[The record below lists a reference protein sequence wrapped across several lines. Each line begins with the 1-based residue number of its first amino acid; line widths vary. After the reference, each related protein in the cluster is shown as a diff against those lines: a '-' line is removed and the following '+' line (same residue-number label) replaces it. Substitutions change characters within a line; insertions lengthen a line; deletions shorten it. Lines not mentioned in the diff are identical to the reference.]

1 MNNGGAEDRNEGSQG
16 RRGAKHQ
23 RLSENDDDVSS
34 EDSTE
39 VLAVQNIR
47 FQEPKALD
55 PNQVTLCRRLVNIT
69 LSKLMG
75 EDTKQSNRT
84 YIDVQLLRIISP
96 INVPGSSGSVA
107 FTYASSRN
115 KNRNSGNQANYT
127 RLFLVRVF
135 SENESSKLAYLM
147 EARNQNKQLWN
158 SNLEWRDNGVISIG
172 TIFRILGPRPIDNV
186 MSGDVPMLQSDFPAV
201 IMKPP
206 KLFVP
211 VNIDPMIQG
220 NTALAFTINNVELS
234 VSGFTPV
241 STSCSGLFCDR
252 QRISEWNGSERGCG
266 CYSVL
271 HRRSSIAFQHDIEA
285 TLPNGF
291 KISMEKFSSNAF
303 TKLFMSENLSPSIL
317 LQRLQMTDEMFDIED
332 HLEDIIAH
340 INNNEGFTI
349 VGWYKRGVINDKSL
363 VAARGNGSNAN
374 NDSGIQVDN
383 GDVNFHITTIMPT
396 DRNLLDIGT
405 AKGRILRDMKYDVSQ
420 LH

>member
-115 KNRNSGNQANYT
+115 KNRHSGNQANYT

-241 STSCSGLFCDR
+241 STLCSGLFCDR

-291 KISMEKFSSNAF
+291 KISMEKFSSNAL
-303 TKLFMSENLSPSIL
+303 T
-317 LQRLQMTDEMFDIED
+317 
-332 HLEDIIAH
+332 
-340 INNNEGFTI
+340 
-349 VGWYKRGVINDKSL
+349 
-363 VAARGNGSNAN
+363 
-374 NDSGIQVDN
+374 
-383 GDVNFHITTIMPT
+383 
-396 DRNLLDIGT
+396 
-405 AKGRILRDMKYDVSQ
+405 MKDSQ
-420 LH
+420 LWGGIKEE

>member
-1 MNNGGAEDRNEGSQG
+1 M
-16 RRGAKHQ
+16 
-23 RLSENDDDVSS
+23 
-34 EDSTE
+34 
-39 VLAVQNIR
+39 
-47 FQEPKALD
+47 
-55 PNQVTLCRRLVNIT
+55 
-69 LSKLMG
+69 
-75 EDTKQSNRT
+75 
-84 YIDVQLLRIISP
+84 
-96 INVPGSSGSVA
+96 
-107 FTYASSRN
+107 
-115 KNRNSGNQANYT
+115 
-127 RLFLVRVF
+127 RVF

-172 TIFRILGPRPIDNV
+172 TIFCILGPRPIDNV